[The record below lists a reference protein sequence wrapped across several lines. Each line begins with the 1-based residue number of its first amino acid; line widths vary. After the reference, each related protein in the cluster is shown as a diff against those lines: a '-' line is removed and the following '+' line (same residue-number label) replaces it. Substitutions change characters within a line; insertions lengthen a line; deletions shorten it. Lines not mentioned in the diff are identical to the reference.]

1 MKKILVAY
9 DGSPNSLNALDQA
22 VDMARHYNAGM
33 LIATVIPDVMHI
45 IANETVKIPTEAKER
60 SIKMVEDVVQS
71 IRKDGIIA
79 DGMVLIGDI
88 ATKILK
94 AAEENGC
101 DLIVIG
107 KRGLNN
113 VDSFL
118 IGSVTEKV
126 VKHTNFSVW
135 VVV

>member
-22 VDMARHYNAGM
+22 VEMARHYNAGM
-33 LIATVIPDVMHI
+33 FVVTVIPDVMHI

-71 IRKDGIIA
+71 IRKDGIDA
-79 DGMVLIGDI
+79 DGAVLIGDI
-88 ATKILK
+88 ATKLLK

>member
-1 MKKILVAY
+1 MEKILVAY

-22 VDMARHYNAGM
+22 VELAGIYKAGL

-45 IANETVKIPTEAKER
+45 IADETIKLPKEAKER
-60 SIKMVEDVVQS
+60 SIKMVEDIARSV
-71 IRKDGIIA
+71 RKDGIEA
-79 DGMVLIGDI
+79 DGEVLIGDI
-88 ATKILK
+88 ATELLK
-94 AAEENGC
+94 SAEENGC
-101 DLIVIG
+101 DLIVMG

-135 VVV
+135 IIV

>member
-1 MKKILVAY
+1 MEKILVAY

-22 VDMARHYNAGM
+22 VEMARHYNASM

-45 IANETVKIPTEAKER
+45 IANETIKIPRAAKER
-60 SIKMVEDVVQS
+60 SNKMVEEIVRS
-71 IRKDGIIA
+71 IRKDGVEA
-79 DGMVLIGDI
+79 NGAVLIGDI
-88 ATKILK
+88 ATELLK